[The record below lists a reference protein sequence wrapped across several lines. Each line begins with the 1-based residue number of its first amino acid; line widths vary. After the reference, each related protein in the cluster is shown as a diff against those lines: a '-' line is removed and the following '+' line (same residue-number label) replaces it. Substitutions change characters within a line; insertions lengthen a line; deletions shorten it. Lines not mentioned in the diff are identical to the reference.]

1 MELIIGCILIVLLL
15 NYVSRNGMRNKK
27 EKANANAMTY
37 SERIAED
44 INSGIT
50 ITNCMKQII
59 ISEDGR
65 CDKFSKIAKNLMD
78 DSIQSIQLAP
88 NGIVTEIYP
97 ERGNEA

>member
-15 NYVSRNGMRNKK
+15 NYVSRNDMRNKK

-65 CDKFSKIAKNLMD
+65 YDKFSKIAKK
-78 DSIQSIQLAP
+78 SH
-88 NGIVTEIYP
+88 G
-97 ERGNEA
+97 

>member
-1 MELIIGCILIVLLL
+1 
-15 NYVSRNGMRNKK
+15 MRNKK

-65 CDKFSKIAKNLMD
+65 CDKFSKIVKK
-78 DSIQSIQLAP
+78 SH
-88 NGIVTEIYP
+88 G
-97 ERGNEA
+97 

>member
-15 NYVSRNGMRNKK
+15 NYVSRNDMRNKK

-59 ISEDGR
+59 IRKDGTQVTVFDHGR
-65 CDKFSKIAKNLMD
+65 
-78 DSIQSIQLAP
+78 
-88 NGIVTEIYP
+88 IVENIYYG
-97 ERGNEA
+97 RVFYVLLLNEK

>member
-1 MELIIGCILIVLLL
+1 
-15 NYVSRNGMRNKK
+15 MRNKK

-65 CDKFSKIAKNLMD
+65 CDKFSKIAKKSHGWFHSEYSTGTKR
-78 DSIQSIQLAP
+78 DSHRDLS
-88 NGIVTEIYP
+88 
-97 ERGNEA
+97 RKRK